1 MVSTRAVTRPPAR
14 RASKGR
20 PGAEE
25 RRLRSLKDPSTLA
38 KFVRNLRE
46 GVYIT
51 TTYGLILDA
60 NPAFLRMFGVR
71 SLHELSRF
79 TAERLLV
86 DPLQRDEELALLAE
100 QGSVREFELEL
111 RRPDGEVRTVLDTA
125 YQVTDPETG
134 EIVYHGILVDITDRK
149 ALERELAWAA
159 IRDALTGCYNRRYL
173 ADREREFATRE
184 SPWGVVIIDI
194 DHFKEYN
201 DRFGHDTGDAVLVR
215 VARFLLGIV
224 RSEDA
229 VVRIGGDEFLILL
242 EDGSSRATAEVVQ
255 RLRHRERKAV
265 PVSLSCASAI
275 REGAESLEATIRR
288 ADQKLIRRRE
298 QERRPRMRQ
307 RRATRAAAK

>member
-1 MVSTRAVTRPPAR
+1 MVSTRAATRPSVR
-14 RASKGR
+14 RASEGR
-20 PGAEE
+20 AGTEQ
-25 RRLRSLKDPSTLA
+25 RRLHSLKDPLTLA

-86 DPLQRDEELALLAE
+86 DPLQRDEELALLAA

-125 YQVTDPETG
+125 YQVADAETG

-159 IRDALTGCYNRRYL
+159 LRDPLTGCYNRRYL
-173 ADREREFATRE
+173 TDRERELETRD

-194 DHFKEYN
+194 DYFKEYN
-201 DRFGHDTGDAVLVR
+201 DRYGHDTGDVVLVR
-215 VARFLLGIV
+215 VARFLLSVV

-275 REGAESLEATIRR
+275 REAGESLDATIRR

-298 QERRPRMRQ
+298 QERRPRVRQ
-307 RRATRAAAK
+307 RRATRAATK